1 MLWISSFYF
10 FFGLETNLATK
21 NVDKNFQILY
31 KPLPWLGENH
41 IKVAAK
47 GQTETHKHLPHL
59 PRCGFWIL
67 QLSENPMGFWR
78 KIEIPPSWNKHV
90 HSWRMIEVASEQIWI
105 AKSWA
110 RRNFQILIF
119 FVSQSCKVKGKQ
131 IWFFPNITLFW
142 VHKATLEKPHLFW
155 SLKIPK
161 QPGDQHQNQQP
172 PTRNSPTTS
181 LPRSWSSTSL
191 YGGLVFLQNKHLRRT
206 RAVRGIW
213 DSWDK
218 QKRHVEICGRQ
229 KRTTIEGTHSRQF
242 GRCL

>member
-47 GQTETHKHLPHL
+47 GQTEAHKHLPHL

-131 IWFFPNITLFW
+131 IRFFPNITLFLGSQSYFGE
-142 VHKATLEKPHLFW
+142 ATLVLIFKDPQAAWRPAPKPAATNQKFSNNKSSAELVINISVWRPCFFA
-155 SLKIPK
+155 K
-161 QPGDQHQNQQP
+161 QTSAQNP
-172 PTRNSPTTS
+172 S
-181 LPRSWSSTSL
+181 
-191 YGGLVFLQNKHLRRT
+191 G
-206 RAVRGIW
+206 
-213 DSWDK
+213 
-218 QKRHVEICGRQ
+218 
-229 KRTTIEGTHSRQF
+229 
-242 GRCL
+242 